1 MKTKRSFS
9 AIYWPILIELL
20 FFVLMSTV
28 DTLMLSNYS
37 DHAVGSV
44 GNANTLIMMF
54 AVTLLIITNGV
65 AVLVSQYIGAKRDDL
80 AQKVIGNGIVLNL
93 FVGILAAGIMLLSTD
108 QLLQL
113 VNTKP
118 VLYNDSKIYF
128 QVIAISLV
136 FVAMSNIVTASL
148 RSYGY
153 AKQITIVVIIGNIF
167 NIMGNYLLIYGR
179 FGFPELGVYG
189 AALSTLFVRSLMLLV
204 YLAMAFVLVHVRVKH
219 IRIEKELSKQ
229 ILKIGLPSAGESLTY
244 TIMQSIILGMV
255 NQLGPDMTTSRSYIN
270 TILTYIYVFSLA
282 YASANG
288 IMTGYYIG
296 ERDYNKAHQ
305 QTMKTAIRSMFI
317 VIAATL
323 LVNLFSGQIV
333 GIFTSNP
340 TIVSTVRNIL
350 WLAILLEFA
359 RSFNMI
365 FISALRAAGDT
376 AFPLKLAIVS
386 MIGITIGLA
395 YLFGIVLNLG
405 LFGIYMAY
413 VSDELF
419 RGVFMYA
426 RWQSRKWEAKSSY
439 LENTV

>member
-1 MKTKRSFS
+1 
-9 AIYWPILIELL
+9 
-20 FFVLMSTV
+20 
-28 DTLMLSNYS
+28 
-37 DHAVGSV
+37 
-44 GNANTLIMMF
+44 
-54 AVTLLIITNGV
+54 
-65 AVLVSQYIGAKRDDL
+65 
-80 AQKVIGNGIVLNL
+80 
-93 FVGILAAGIMLLSTD
+93 
-108 QLLQL
+108 
-113 VNTKP
+113 
-118 VLYNDSKIYF
+118 
-128 QVIAISLV
+128 
-136 FVAMSNIVTASL
+136 
-148 RSYGY
+148 
-153 AKQITIVVIIGNIF
+153 
-167 NIMGNYLLIYGR
+167 
-179 FGFPELGVYG
+179 
-189 AALSTLFVRSLMLLV
+189 
-204 YLAMAFVLVHVRVKH
+204 
-219 IRIEKELSKQ
+219 
-229 ILKIGLPSAGESLTY
+229 
-244 TIMQSIILGMV
+244 
-255 NQLGPDMTTSRSYIN
+255 
-270 TILTYIYVFSLA
+270 
-282 YASANG
+282 
-288 IMTGYYIG
+288 
-296 ERDYNKAHQ
+296 
-305 QTMKTAIRSMFI
+305 MFI